1 MMHKIMQVSAVVVL
15 MLMIVSVAGAQDAN
29 PTPNPSPLN
38 GEGTVGISNAADL
51 ITLIAGIGLGMV
63 AGGGSVL
70 VVVSR
75 MRHDVVLLTAM
86 ERLAASWPAE
96 TKELLNNLA
105 SVLTE
110 MTDNVPAVE
119 KPRATVPVVD
129 LPIHG

>member
-1 MMHKIMQVSAVVVL
+1 MMHKFMQAMTVVVL
-15 MLMIVSVAGAQDAN
+15 MLLVVSVAGAQDTLT
-29 PTPNPSPLN
+29 PTPLPQ
-38 GEGTVGISNAADL
+38 GEGNTGTNAADL
-51 ITLIAGIGLGMV
+51 ITLIAGIGLGMI

-105 SVLTE
+105 WVMGE
-110 MTDNVPAVE
+110 VTDG
-119 KPRATVPVVD
+119 VPVTAKPAPVVESAA
-129 LPIHG
+129 GGK

>member
-1 MMHKIMQVSAVVVL
+1 MMHKFMQAVAVLVVL
-15 MLMIVSVAGAQDAN
+15 LVLLSVAGAQDVV

-38 GEGTVGISNAADL
+38 GEGGAISNAADW
-51 ITLIAGIGLGMV
+51 ITLIAGIGLGMI

-86 ERLAASWPAE
+86 ERLAASWPVE
-96 TKELLNNLA
+96 TRALLTNLA
-105 SVLTE
+105 FVMGE
-110 MTDNVPAVE
+110 VTDNVPAAE
-119 KPRATVPVVD
+119 KKMVVAESVGD

>member
-1 MMHKIMQVSAVVVL
+1 MMHKFMQAMTVVVVCL
-15 MLMIVSVAGAQDAN
+15 LVVSGAGAQDTLT
-29 PTPNPSPLN
+29 PTPLPQ
-38 GEGTVGISNAADL
+38 GEGLGMQTNAADL
-51 ITLIAGIGLGMV
+51 ITLIAGIGLGMI

-105 SVLTE
+105 WVMGE
-110 MTDNVPAVE
+110 VTDG
-119 KPRATVPVVD
+119 VPVTAKPAPVVESAA
-129 LPIHG
+129 GGK

>member
-1 MMHKIMQVSAVVVL
+1 MMHKFMQVMAVVVL
-15 MLMIVSVAGAQDAN
+15 MLLVVSAAGAQDTLTS
-29 PTPNPSPLN
+29 TPLPQS
-38 GEGTVGISNAADL
+38 EGSTISNAADL
-51 ITLIAGIGLGMV
+51 ITLIAGIGLGMI

-105 SVLTE
+105 GVLTE
-110 MTDNVPAVE
+110 VTDGVPVAE
-119 KPRATVPVVD
+119 KPAPVVVD
-129 LPIHG
+129 SVAGGK